1 MLLDMEGYGGP
12 GTGVWKLLFSY
23 RMYAAGGYKAGGEA
37 KPKSFVEVA
46 AKGRQKSCSGLTA

>member
-1 MLLDMEGYGGP
+1 MEGYGGP

-46 AKGRQKSCSGLTA
+46 AKGRQRNCSGLTA